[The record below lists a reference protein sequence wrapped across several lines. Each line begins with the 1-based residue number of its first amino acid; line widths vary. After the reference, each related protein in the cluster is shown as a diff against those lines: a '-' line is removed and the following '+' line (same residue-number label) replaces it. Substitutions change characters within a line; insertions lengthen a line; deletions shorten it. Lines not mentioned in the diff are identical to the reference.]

1 MANIMIVDDV
11 SIMRFT
17 IKNHLQKLGH
27 NIVIEATN
35 GDEAIKLY
43 SLSKLKPDIVTM
55 DITMPAV
62 NGVRNGIEA
71 LEKIREIDKNAKV
84 IMVTSHGEEKLVM
97 EAVTKGAKGYVLKP
111 ITEEKLKTVLAK
123 VLS

>member
-17 IKNHLQKLGH
+17 IKGHLQRLGH
-27 NIVIEATN
+27 NIVAEAAN
-35 GDEAIKLY
+35 GDEAIKMY
-43 SLSKLKPDIVTM
+43 TTTKPEIVTM

-62 NGVRNGIEA
+62 NGIRNGIEA
-71 LEKIREIDKNAKV
+71 LEKIREVDKNAKV
-84 IMVTSHGEEKLVM
+84 IMITSHGEEKLVM

-111 ITEEKLKTVLAK
+111 ITEEKLKLAIAK
-123 VLS
+123 VL

>member
-17 IKNHLQKLGH
+17 IKGHLQRLGH
-27 NIVIEATN
+27 NIVAEAAN
-35 GDEAIKLY
+35 GDEAIKMY
-43 SLSKLKPDIVTM
+43 MTSKPEIVTM

-62 NGVRNGIEA
+62 NGIRNGIEA

-84 IMVTSHGEEKLVM
+84 IMITSHGEEKLVM

-111 ITEEKLKTVLAK
+111 ITEEKLKLAIAK
-123 VLS
+123 VL

>member
-17 IKNHLQKLGH
+17 IKGHLQRLGH
-27 NIVIEATN
+27 NIVAEAAN
-35 GDEAIKLY
+35 GDEAIKMY
-43 SLSKLKPDIVTM
+43 TTTKPEIVTM

-62 NGVRNGIEA
+62 NGIRNGIEA

-84 IMVTSHGEEKLVM
+84 IMITSHGEEKLVM

-111 ITEEKLKTVLAK
+111 ITEEKLKLAIAK
-123 VLS
+123 VL

>member
-17 IKNHLQKLGH
+17 IKNHLQRLGH
-27 NIVIEATN
+27 NIVAEAAN
-35 GDEAIKLY
+35 GDEAIRLY
-43 SLSKLKPDIVTM
+43 SLFKPDIVTM

-62 NGVRNGIEA
+62 NGVRSGIEA

-84 IMVTSHGEEKLVM
+84 IMITSHGEEKLVM

-111 ITEEKLKTVLAK
+111 ITEEKLKTVFAK
-123 VLS
+123 AKL